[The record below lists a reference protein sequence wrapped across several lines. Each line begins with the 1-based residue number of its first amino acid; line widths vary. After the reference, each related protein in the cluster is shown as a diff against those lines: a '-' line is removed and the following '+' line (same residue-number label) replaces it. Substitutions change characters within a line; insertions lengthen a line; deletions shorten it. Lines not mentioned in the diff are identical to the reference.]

1 LRGRE
6 FGSVRWA
13 VFGLGLMAAVI
24 VALAPARPASAEDQ
38 EARYRDC
45 IQLSQRDPAKAYDQA
60 QDWHDNGGGGA
71 SRHCAA
77 LALIGMGRYEDAA
90 TVLQQLAADIQISP
104 TASPLGEHTGE
115 TLRAD
120 LLSQSGNAWLMA
132 KQYNSARTVLTDA
145 LKYVVADSPVARD
158 ILIDRARAEGGDR
171 DFDSALNDLDKAIQ
185 IDPGAAEAY
194 IYKASALRETDQVDL
209 AASTIET
216 ALRLDP
222 GNLDALLE
230 RGYIRQ
236 IQKNY
241 IGARDDWQRVEDD
254 AKGSPIAEQAEKN
267 LATLDGGPANAGSQE
282 SPPDP
287 ASHSAPTSP
296 SDSPAK

>member
-6 FGSVRWA
+6 FGSFRRA
-13 VFGLGLMAAVI
+13 VLGFGLALGVAA
-24 VALAPARPASAEDQ
+24 ALPARADDQ

-45 IQLSQRDPAKAYDQA
+45 VQLSQRDPSKAYDQA
-60 QDWHDNGGGGA
+60 QDWHDKGGGGA
-71 SRHCAA
+71 ARHCAA

-90 TVLQQLAADIQISP
+90 TVLQQLAEDIQISA
-104 TASPLGEHTGE
+104 TASPLGERTGE
-115 TLRAD
+115 TLRAN

-132 KQYNSARTVLTDA
+132 KQYKSAETVLTDA
-145 LKYVVADSPVARD
+145 LKYVSKDSPVARD
-158 ILIDRARAEGGDR
+158 ILVDRARAEGGNR
-171 DFDSALNDLDKAIQ
+171 NFDAALNDLDKAIQ
-185 IDPGAAEAY
+185 IDPGLAEAY
-194 IYKASALRETDQVDL
+194 VYKASALRETNQVGL
-209 AASTIET
+209 AATTIET

-241 IGARDDWQRVEDD
+241 AGARDDWQRVADS
-254 AKGSPIAEQAEKN
+254 AKGSPVAEQAEKN
-267 LATLDGGPANAGSQE
+267 LTALDGDPAGAGAQTAAPSN
-282 SPPDP
+282 
-287 ASHSAPTSP
+287 ASHSARTSG